1 MLDFELLKR
10 CPLFLGL
17 DISSLE
23 SLINAI
29 HFQVKRFK
37 KGEVL
42 ATTGE
47 RVRNLYIVIEGS
59 VKGEMID
66 YSGKT
71 IKIEDV
77 EAPKPLASA
86 FLFGKENQYPVT
98 VTANDPVVI
107 LSIPIEEFLKILQKN
122 VLVLTNYLNSI
133 STRTQFL
140 SQKIS
145 FLNFK
150 TIKEKVAHFL
160 LQKAGDRFHSIE
172 LHNTQQQ
179 LADLFGVARPSLARV
194 LSEMQ
199 NEGLIEIERKTVKLI
214 NKAGLNSLLRS
225 G

>member
-1 MLDFELLKR
+1 M
-10 CPLFLGL
+10 
-17 DISSLE
+17 
-23 SLINAI
+23 
-29 HFQVKRFK
+29 
-37 KGEVL
+37 
-42 ATTGE
+42 
-47 RVRNLYIVIEGS
+47 
-59 VKGEMID
+59 
-66 YSGKT
+66 
-71 IKIEDV
+71 
-77 EAPKPLASA
+77 
-86 FLFGKENQYPVT
+86 
-98 VTANDPVVI
+98 
-107 LSIPIEEFLKILQKN
+107 
-122 VLVLTNYLNSI
+122 VLTNYLNSI

-199 NEGLIEIERKTVKLI
+199 NEGLIEIERKTVKLV
-214 NKAGLNSLLRS
+214 NKAALNSLLRN